1 MEPIAIYPMMIV
13 IVNNLSYNRKQR
25 IACGYH
31 LYNTMKNLIPY
42 LISITSLL
50 ACTKEIDL
58 EFPTTES
65 QIVVNGIINPD
76 STIRINITKTLSLA
90 TTSNFPIV
98 KNAIVTIKENGIFLD
113 TLEYKSDGNYVLNYF
128 PKVGETYQLEVNVPG
143 YEPLYATDIIPE
155 KPKFNACHHRGR
167 YSLQIHKLSN
177 SKNFYWIS
185 VQQKDYAEGANF
197 NYDSTKISLTTSF
210 YLHSNC
216 IQCDDFNAIRDGG
229 FNEYFTYIRFDES
242 YLLTYPINIAIE
254 KTNFGGPNLKRADSN
269 QTAYI
274 YITNAS
280 KNYDRYLKSSMID
293 FMNND
298 FNDVGPFTKP
308 VPIFSN
314 IENGTGIFAAYN
326 NSSIDIKPF
335 PCDE

>member
-1 MEPIAIYPMMIV
+1 MIV
-13 IVNNLSYNRKQR
+13 IVNNLYFNHKQR

-90 TTSNFPIV
+90 TTSDFPIV
-98 KNAIVTIKENGIFLD
+98 TNAIITIKENGIFLD

-155 KPKFNACHHRGR
+155 KPKFDVCHHRGR
-167 YSLQIHKLSN
+167 YSLQIDKLSN
-177 SKNFYWIS
+177 TKNFYWIS
-185 VQQKDYAEGANF
+185 VQQKDYADGENF
-197 NYDSTKISLTTSF
+197 SYDSTKISLATSF

-242 YLLTYPINIAIE
+242 HLLTYPIRIAIE
-254 KTNFGGPNLKRADSN
+254 KTFDGPNLKRADSN

-274 YITNAS
+274 NITNAS
-280 KNYDRYLKSSMID
+280 KNYDRYLKASMID
-293 FMNND
+293 FMNNY